1 MSRQKDG
8 EKLRPVSLSDQACEY
23 IKTYISQHELRPGDK
38 LPSEGELSDMLGVNR
53 LTVRM
58 ALQRLNTLGIIETKV
73 GEGSFVRDFS
83 IMPYLNEIYD
93 VYFTSASLEEICA
106 LRRLIEMESAKLM
119 IKNGTDEDFA
129 ELKAILDEYLA
140 LEEEMLSTKS
150 EKVFEQLFERD
161 LDFHHQICTASKNSL
176 FRDLFALMRPLIRRH
191 IAMHTYTWM
200 ENPPNYFDGEEPHK
214 LLYDALVARDW
225 KACKKIYPYLVATS

>member
-1 MSRQKDG
+1 MGRQKDSG
-8 EKLRPVSLSDQACEY
+8 KLKPVSLADQACEY
-23 IKTYISQHELRPGDK
+23 IKSYISQNQLQPGDK

-58 ALQRLNTLGIIETKV
+58 ALQRLNTLGIIETRV
-73 GEGSFVRDFS
+73 GDGSYVRNFS

-129 ELKAILDEYLA
+129 ELKTILDEYLA
-140 LEEEMLSTKS
+140 LGKEMWASQREEI
-150 EKVFEQLFERD
+150 FDRCFERD
-161 LDFHHQICTASKNSL
+161 LDFHYQICVASKNTL

-191 IAMHTYTWM
+191 IVMHTYAWK
-200 ENPPNYFDGEEPHK
+200 ENPPTYFDGEEPHK

-225 KACKKIYPYLVATS
+225 KTCKKIYPYLVDIS